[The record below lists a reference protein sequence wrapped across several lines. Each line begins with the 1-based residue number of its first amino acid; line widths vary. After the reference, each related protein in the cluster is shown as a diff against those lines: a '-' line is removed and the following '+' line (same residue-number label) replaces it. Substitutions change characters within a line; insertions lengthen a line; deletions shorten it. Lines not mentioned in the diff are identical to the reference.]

1 MRDIKQTVK
10 NYIDENLLMGGRGE
24 EIRDDSSFLDIGVLD
39 STGVIELV
47 SFLEKTFAIK
57 VLDEE
62 MVPENLDTLT
72 NIERYVNSKL
82 P

>member
-82 P
+82 R

>member
-47 SFLEKTFAIK
+47 SFLEKTFTIK

>member
-24 EIRDDSSFLDIGVLD
+24 VIRDDSSFLDIGVLD

-82 P
+82 A

>member
-47 SFLEKTFAIK
+47 SFLEKAFAIK

-62 MVPENLDTLT
+62 MVPENLDTLS

>member
-47 SFLEKTFAIK
+47 SFIEKTFTIK

>member
-24 EIRDDSSFLDIGVLD
+24 VIRDDSSFLDIGVLD

-47 SFLEKTFAIK
+47 SFLEKAFAIK

-62 MVPENLDTLT
+62 MVPENLDTLS

-82 P
+82 A

>member
-47 SFLEKTFAIK
+47 SFLEKTFTIK

-82 P
+82 H